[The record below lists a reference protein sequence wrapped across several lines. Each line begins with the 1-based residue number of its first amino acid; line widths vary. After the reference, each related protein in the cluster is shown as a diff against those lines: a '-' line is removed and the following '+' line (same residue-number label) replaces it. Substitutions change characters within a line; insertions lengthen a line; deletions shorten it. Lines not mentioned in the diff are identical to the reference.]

1 MSRWGGGVR
10 GLEAGTVTSD
20 TGNWG
25 SPGGWVEPVETA
37 VGSSSEWGQP
47 HLPRCGPEAG
57 SGDRGTRT
65 SSLSRPEADR
75 LSVSAAPLPGVILDL
90 PLPPVSG
97 RRPLP
102 RSWWLF
108 L

>member
-1 MSRWGGGVR
+1 MGGWGGG

-20 TGNWG
+20 TGNRG
-25 SPGGWVEPVETA
+25 SPGGRVEPVEMA
-37 VGSSSEWGQP
+37 LGSCSERGQP
-47 HLPRCGPEAG
+47 HLPRCGPEG
-57 SGDRGTRT
+57 GGGDRGART
-65 SSLSRPEADR
+65 SSLSPAEADR
-75 LSVSAAPLPGVILDL
+75 LSVNAASLPGVVLDL

-102 RSWWLF
+102 RSWWFF